1 MVSPN
6 KELSTIKNI
15 LSHPT
20 LYYYYGLCEY
30 LEPSHPQHDN
40 IDIYIQWIQSRH
52 YDINDPDNN
61 CPGGYYYKM
70 KEVFKND
77 PSYKIKLAEI
87 HRDNITKYLDAEI
100 KINET
105 STKYIK
111 EIKEIKE
118 DKQNNLLDISD
129 SDSSN
134 SSSDNS
140 NTTVPPPVVK
150 KRIKTTHVVKKPNIT
165 TTKKKIVRKKFTK
178 IQMKELADDLPN
190 VNSEMIKKET

>member
-1 MVSPN
+1 MVNPN
-6 KELSTIKNI
+6 KELITIKNV

-40 IDIYIQWIQSRH
+40 IDIYIQWIQSRP
-52 YDINDPDNN
+52 YDINNPDNN

-100 KINET
+100 KINEI
-105 STKYIK
+105 ST
-111 EIKEIKE
+111 KEIKE
-118 DKQNNLLDISD
+118 DKPNNLLDISD
-129 SDSSN
+129 SDSSAYDSD
-134 SSSDNS
+134 SSESSIDNS
-140 NTTVPPPVVK
+140 NTTAPPPVVK
-150 KRIKTTHVVKKPNIT
+150 KTIKTTPVVKKPII
-165 TTKKKIVRKKFTK
+165 TTKKKVVRKVIKKT
-178 IQMKELADDLPN
+178 
-190 VNSEMIKKET
+190 KKET